1 MRSLIMNIIEF
12 KKKKY
17 WDSFVELKKLEKE
30 FTQNEKD
37 KKKYF
42 VLKNKWQTTCFE
54 FMNLKNSIIW

>member
-17 WDSFVELKKLEKE
+17 WDNFVELKKLEKE